1 MISLC
6 NNTYR
11 ARELYIPRE
20 KGLVVPTEN
29 QEAGYAMNKRRVSV
43 KDIFTVK
50 KSYVLKIL
58 LIIYLL
64 SFLGATYNHAMD
76 LIKYGLFP
84 YQRLNSNVPVWL
96 NIYWTLLT
104 IFDPLAII
112 FLLYSLNMGLVL
124 YGVVIVSDVLINYWF
139 MISTKGLFSWINFG
153 QISQLLFLV
162 FYLATVRLIYKETQ
176 KMQRE
181 NQ

>member
-1 MISLC
+1 
-6 NNTYR
+6 
-11 ARELYIPRE
+11 
-20 KGLVVPTEN
+20 
-29 QEAGYAMNKRRVSV
+29 MNKRRVSV
-43 KDIFTVK
+43 KDVFSVK
-50 KSYVLKIL
+50 KSYALKIM

-104 IFDPLAII
+104 FIDPLAIVL
-112 FLLYSLNMGLVL
+112 LLYFIDVGLVL

-153 QISQLLFLV
+153 QISQLLFLI

-176 KMQRE
+176 RMQKGD
-181 NQ
+181 Q